1 MISNELVLPGLLGGA
16 AQNGQLEI
24 VHYLVSE
31 IKLKSSEDRFN
42 RDPATLAQANGHQD
56 VSDYLQSNN

>member
-1 MISNELVLPGLLGGA
+1 MQADYKTFAQGWAPPLEGNDATA
-16 AQNGQLEI
+16 AVEWF
-24 VHYLVSE
+24 
-31 IKLKSSEDRFN
+31 LKSSEDRFN